1 MTCDLMLLHNG
12 LDCSHEVLNVFR
24 IMLRNLSS
32 GRDET
37 AWDIV
42 DKFELALEFG
52 VEIEADWAGRH
63 FLERFLSSANLS
75 VGESSASVKI
85 RHVAKTYTR

>member
-1 MTCDLMLLHNG
+1 MTCGLMLLHNG
-12 LDCSHEVLNVFR
+12 LNCSHEVLNVFR

-42 DKFELALEFG
+42 DIFELALEFG

-63 FLERFLSSANLS
+63 FLERLLSSANLRECWRKL
-75 VGESSASVKI
+75 G
-85 RHVAKTYTR
+85 